1 MRRFTA
7 SFSLFF
13 TLFVCSLLTLASVDE
28 GVSWLSEQQ
37 QPDGGVYSQQDLAID
52 QQATSEVLL
61 LSQENTGLTVVSDS
75 AKEFLR
81 GKIDGNE
88 HPQTEFLARALIA
101 GVLEDHSGRDLQSL
115 LKLSQNDDG
124 GFGDKPGFQSTP
136 YDTAFALRALSVE
149 SLDSYESAMAV
160 TYLLN
165 SQDDDGSWHLSAS
178 SNTTLTAQSVLAL
191 WKYRHR
197 FQGVSG
203 ALSQGIIFLE
213 SQKLGSLW
221 ASDAE
226 TAQALLA
233 MLPLNAGPD
242 AFSGSLDNLETR
254 QQANGAWSN
263 DVYSTAL
270 VLRSLLLAAKPRVN
284 PDLVVLSGK
293 VIDSDT
299 GLPLPNVVVVLAG
312 NASETVYTDASGL
325 FALQGLEAGN
335 YSLSITPEGFSGITW
350 SGTLSPGTDRDLGE
364 LRLIRL
370 SEGQNP
376 TTGFVQGRITNAGS
390 GNPLSD
396 VLISVSGTNNSAVTD
411 SDGRYVISGVNPGAI
426 EVTANKQGYLP
437 KGGTATIE
445 AGQTLYFSTAL
456 SPISQ
461 VASMIAGVLTDVTT
475 GEPLSDI
482 AVSLSGSNIASS
494 FTDTAGQYQ
503 FDELVEGDTTLQ
515 ISSAF
520 YHDVTAVVEVVPG
533 VHYDASIALTP
544 IGQDVVNSPAQLSGM
559 VVAGENGPSLINV
572 EVELDIG
579 GQVFTQFT
587 DDEGTFLFEDLP
599 SGEASIIFRAEGY
612 FEYQLSF
619 SLIDGIAADLG
630 KIALNST
637 EVSYAFGG
645 MVVDSVTN
653 LPLSNVMV
661 TVDKQSGPVTLMTDQ
676 YGQFYLDNFADP
688 EVGLTFDK
696 DDYVSTDLVPFL
708 EDGVI
713 TDLGEVRLR
722 YSGYTSYL
730 ADLVVKEIDQHGVS
744 NDPATLKAVG
754 LLGVTIQNLGVSDVS
769 GGFDVVAFY
778 DIDQDGALGESDLSL
793 GNLRVEETIDTEL
806 HISIPVDG
814 ALPYRDAPISVIVD
828 INSEIVEADET
839 NNYSKTLCQSSCT
852 LIEDDFEGGVATG
865 WTEIPNHL
873 NSTSAWS
880 VSGGVYDSSSFGGGA
895 FIGDTSWEKYTAE
908 TRIRFP
914 EGATNDA
921 GLLFR
926 YQDLNNWYQFR
937 LRDGLIRIIS
947 RINGEIDD
955 AVQSD
960 TVSVVPNEWYRLK
973 VEVDGQNVKA
983 YLNDQLIFDYS
994 GLQLVQGA
1002 VGYLDDGVHVQY
1014 DDLSV
1019 SNCYSRFLAQQEWHW
1034 RGAPGVTGSVLGPAM
1049 VGQLTDDNND
1059 GQINQADT
1067 PDVIFH
1073 AGSNDLVAVS
1083 GTTGETIWATTQY
1096 SVSSVGSPSIAD
1108 IDGDGIVEIL
1118 AVSSNRRTLFAF
1130 EHTGE
1135 LKWSVPTGQS
1145 KSGPRDALSIA
1156 DLNHDGSPEII
1167 HGRHVYSAD
1176 GTLLWEGT
1184 MHHGGETGYGIIS
1197 IAADI
1202 DLQGDMEVIAG
1213 ATAYNSDGSVKWHQS
1228 AVGSGFNAI
1237 GNFDDDEFPEIVLI
1251 SSGRLYLLEHTGEIK
1266 WGPVSISGGVGG
1278 PPTVA
1283 DVDGDGEPEIGI
1295 AGSGYY
1301 SVFETDGSLKWRYR
1315 ISDYSSSRTG
1325 STVFDFQ
1332 ADGSAELVY
1341 ADEYNLRVFNGATG
1355 EVLLQIPNRSGTTL
1369 EYPVIADIDND
1380 GSAEIIFGANDGA
1393 TSQRG
1398 LKAYGSVNNDWV
1410 GTRSIWNQHAYHISN
1425 INDDGTVPTH
1435 EEHSWLDHN
1444 TYRLNR
1450 FPGAGA
1456 RDIHDLT
1463 LALLTVVDNGTGND
1477 FTLTARIGNAGSL
1490 HSPPT
1495 SVVFYRDSVNGERLG
1510 EVPLASLAPDSYTD
1524 IALNGVSGLSRGD
1537 TIVAAVNYDNR
1548 LAECNGS
1555 NNTQQIDVDAVLGRV
1570 DVTTDKMTYLSG
1582 ADVLI
1587 TATVSNVGLFAS
1599 DYQLLWHIE
1608 DAQGN
1613 TVTELLGAS
1622 VSGLASGAQQ
1632 SFDLTWNT
1640 QQYLAGAYRVEATLL
1655 SSEGAELHV
1664 DQTDFII
1671 SATDVDGNLAEAE
1684 TSLFTDSPVYQA
1696 WDSVQISGQIRN
1708 AATNASLQ
1716 DAIAILTVISPVGDV
1731 LLEQSYPIGSLSA
1744 QTIRNIANQV
1754 TLVDGMAG
1762 IYIVRLDVVSNVD
1775 GSLLSMSATT
1785 FSVERI
1791 ALQSLL
1797 GTTTASL
1804 TTVERGKPISCTDE
1818 LINRS
1823 NTDTLSMEV
1832 NHLLLDTERQQVVQT
1847 STESVS
1853 LAPGQTQHYVRS
1865 IDTSELEEGGYSCV
1879 QQVILDEQAYEIS
1892 YDGFTVTP
1900 PPIEI
1905 ASGIGERGRILI
1917 LLDDPAANAPNNLS
1931 PLQQQYDYL
1940 KALLDE
1946 EGYSYTIVF
1955 NADDFEIELATGL
1968 YHSYAL
1974 MSEQVTLLPDTEQ
1987 ILAEAVNSG
1996 AGLLI
2001 SGAFNRRNN
2010 HIERALGIYVSG
2022 QEAQADGVLLPEA
2035 TLSSDWPET
2044 IVNPEIKLDFD
2055 LCGAR
2060 LVGSY
2065 INPVK
2070 GGKTDE
2076 GCYDLSGVDPAVA
2089 EYHFGEGRGVYVGFD
2104 ALDEAAYAG
2113 GNNSYRELLRYGF
2126 AAIQP
2131 DVFVEEAGSVIPVTF
2146 VITTEADNADLALSF
2161 VLPSNLELV
2170 DSLPGFTLVDEQQRQ
2185 WEWQGVLVAGEP
2197 LEITLY
2203 VKLVDDNSSTL
2214 VLNLDASR
2222 DGSVIATLQNT
2233 FTLEPLAEQDELSEG
2248 IALLQALTQQGAS
2261 NNVDLAFSNASS
2273 ALSDRDSDDIE
2284 GAISNLLQA
2293 LDKLANESS
2302 DPTQQAR
2309 LLLDKALFELLALR

>member
-1 MRRFTA
+1 MSRIA
-7 SFSLFF
+7 ALFF
-13 TLFVCSLLTLASVDE
+13 LFLLVPCDLYATTEDAA
-28 GVSWLSEQQ
+28 SWLSAQQ
-37 QPDGGVYSQQDLAID
+37 QVDGGIYSTTDLALE
-52 QQATSEVLL
+52 QQATSEVLELEAESSL
-61 LSQENTGLTVVSDS
+61 LTISTES
-75 AKEFLR
+75 AKAFLES
-81 GKIDGNE
+81 KIDNVSV
-88 HPQTEFLARALIA
+88 PQAEFLARALTA
-101 GVLEDHSGRDLQSL
+101 GVLVDHSGRNLLSL
-115 LKLSQNDDG
+115 LKQAQNDDG

-136 YDTAFALRALSVE
+136 YDTVFALGALSLA

-160 TYLLN
+160 SYLLG
-165 SQDDDGSWHLSAS
+165 SQDDDGSWKLSAS
-178 SNTTLTAQSVLAL
+178 SNTTLTAQAVLAL
-191 WKYRHR
+191 WEYRHR

-203 ALSQGIIFLE
+203 ALSHAITFLE

-221 ASDAE
+221 ESDAE

-233 MLPLNAGPD
+233 ALPLNSDPD
-242 AFSGSLDNLETR
+242 VLSGSLIDLAAR
-254 QQANGAWSN
+254 QEATGAWSN
-263 DVYSTAL
+263 DVYTTAL

-284 PDLVVLSGK
+284 PDLVSLSGK

-299 GLPLPNVVVVLAG
+299 GLPLPDVAIVLAG

-335 YSLSITPEGFSGITW
+335 YSLSIMPEGFSGITW
-350 SGTLSPGTDRDLGE
+350 SGTLSPGIDRDLGE

-376 TTGFVQGRITNAGS
+376 TTGFVQGRITNASS

-426 EVTANKQGYLP
+426 EVVANKQGYFP
-437 KGGTATIE
+437 KGGVASIE

-461 VASMIAGVLTDVTT
+461 AASMIAGVLTDVTT

-494 FTDTAGQYQ
+494 FTDVSGQYQ
-503 FDELVEGDTTLQ
+503 FDDLVEGETTLG

-520 YHDVTAVVEVVPG
+520 YHDVTAVIEVVPG

-544 IGQDVVNSPAQLSGM
+544 IGQEVVNTPAQLSGM
-559 VVAGENGPSLINV
+559 VVAGENGPSLLNV

-579 GQVFTQFT
+579 GQIFTQFT
-587 DDEGTFLFEDLP
+587 DDEGMFLFEDLP
-599 SGEASIIFRAEGY
+599 PGESSIIFRAEGY
-612 FEYQLSF
+612 FEYQLFF
-619 SLIDGIAADLG
+619 SLSDGIAADLG

-676 YGQFYLDNFADP
+676 YGQFYLDNFADL
-688 EVGLTFDK
+688 EVSLTFDK

-730 ADLVVKEIDQHGVS
+730 ADLAVKEIDQHGVS
-744 NDPATLKAVG
+744 NDPATLKSAG
-754 LLGVTIQNLGVSDVS
+754 LLGVTIQNLGVSDTS

-778 DIDQDGALGESDLSL
+778 DVDQDGALGDSDLSL
-793 GNLRVEETIDTEL
+793 GELRVEESIDTEL

-814 ALPYRDAPISVIVD
+814 TLPYRDAPISVFVD

-839 NNYSKTLCQSSCT
+839 NNYRKTLCQSSCT
-852 LIEDDFEGGVATG
+852 LIEADFEGGVATG

-873 NSTSAWS
+873 DSTSAWS
-880 VSGGVYDSSSFGGGA
+880 VSGGVYDSSSSGGGA

-914 EGATNDA
+914 EGATADA

-926 YQDLNNWYQFR
+926 YQDLNNWYQLR

-955 AVQSD
+955 AVQTA
-960 TVSVVPNEWYRLK
+960 TVSVVPNEWYTLK
-973 VEVDGQNVKA
+973 VEVDGQNVKT
-983 YLNDQLIFDYS
+983 YLNDQLIFNYS
-994 GLQLVQGA
+994 GLQLSQGT
-1002 VGYLDDGVHVQY
+1002 VGYMDDGVHVQY
-1014 DDLSV
+1014 DDFTV
-1019 SNCYSRFLAQQEWHW
+1019 SNCHSAFSAQQEWHW

-1059 GQINQADT
+1059 GRIGQADI

-1083 GTTGETIWATTQY
+1083 GASGETIWATSQY

-1135 LKWSVPTGQS
+1135 FKWSVPTGPS

-1167 HGRHVYSAD
+1167 HGRHVFSAD

-1228 AVGSGFNAI
+1228 SVGSGFNAI
-1237 GNFDDDEFPEIVLI
+1237 GNFDEDDFPEIVLI
-1251 SSGRLYLLEHTGEIK
+1251 ASGRLYLLEHTGEIK
-1266 WGPVSISGGVGG
+1266 WGPVSISGGTGG
-1278 PPTVA
+1278 APTVA

-1380 GSAEIIFGANDGA
+1380 GSAEIIFGANAGS
-1393 TSQRG
+1393 TSLRG

-1435 EEHSWLDHN
+1435 EEHSWQNHN

-1490 HSPPT
+1490 QSPPT
-1495 SVVFYRDSVNGERLG
+1495 SVVFYRDSVEGERLG
-1510 EVPLASLAPDSYTD
+1510 EVQLTSLARDSYTD

-1537 TIVAAVNYDNR
+1537 VIVAAVNYTNR
-1548 LAECNGS
+1548 LSECNGS
-1555 NNTQQIDVDAVLGRV
+1555 NNAQQIAVDAVLGRI
-1570 DVTTDKMTYLSG
+1570 DVTTDKMAYLSG

-1613 TVTELLGAS
+1613 TVAELLGAD
-1622 VSGLASGAQQ
+1622 VIGLASGAQQ
-1632 SFDLTWNT
+1632 SYDLTWNT
-1640 QQYLAGAYRVEATLL
+1640 EQYLAGAYRVEATLL
-1655 SSEGAELHV
+1655 SSEGTELHI
-1664 DQTDFII
+1664 DQSDFII
-1671 SATDVDGNLAEAE
+1671 SATDVDGNLAAAE
-1684 TSLFTDSPVYQA
+1684 TSLFADSPVYQA
-1696 WDSVQISGQIRN
+1696 WDTVQISGQIRN
-1708 AATNASLQ
+1708 AATNAALP

-1744 QTIRNIANQV
+1744 QAIRNIANQI

-1762 IYIVRLDVVSNVD
+1762 IYIVRLDLVSNVD

-1785 FSVERI
+1785 FSVEKV

-1818 LINRS
+1818 LVNRS
-1823 NTDTLSMEV
+1823 STDTLNMAV
-1832 NHLLLDTERQQVVQT
+1832 NHLLLDTERQLVIQT
-1847 STESVS
+1847 STAPVS
-1853 LAPGQTQHYVRS
+1853 LAPGQTHHYVRS
-1865 IDTSELEEGGYSCV
+1865 IDTSGLQEGGYSCV
-1879 QQVILDEQAYEIS
+1879 QQVILDGQAYEIS
-1892 YDGFTVTP
+1892 YDGFTVTL

-1905 ASGIGERGRILI
+1905 AGGIGERGRILI

-1931 PLQQQYDYL
+1931 ALQQQHDYL
-1940 KALLDE
+1940 RGLLDE

-1955 NADDFEIELATGL
+1955 NADDFETELATGL

-2022 QEAQADGVLLPEA
+2022 QEAQADGILLPEA

-2044 IVNPEIKLDFD
+2044 IINPDIKLDFD

-2089 EYHFGEGRGVYVGFD
+2089 EYHYGEGRGVYVGFD
-2104 ALDEAAYAG
+2104 ALDEAVYIG
-2113 GNNSYRELLRYGF
+2113 GNNAYTELLRYGF

-2131 DVFVEEAGSVIPVTF
+2131 DAFTQAVGEVVPVTF
-2146 VITTEADNADLALSF
+2146 TISTDADNADLNLSF
-2161 VLPSNLELV
+2161 VLPHNLELV
-2170 DSLPGFTLVDEQQRQ
+2170 DSLPGFVLVDEQQRY
-2185 WEWQGVLVAGEP
+2185 WAWQGGLVAGEP

-2203 VKLVDDNSSTL
+2203 VQLLDDNASTL
-2214 VLNLDASR
+2214 ALNLEASR
-2222 DGSVIATLQNT
+2222 AGSVIATLQNT
-2233 FTLEPLAEQDELSEG
+2233 FTFEPLPEQDELSEG

-2273 ALSDRDSDDIE
+2273 ALSDRDSGDIE
-2284 GAISNLLQA
+2284 GAISHLLQA
-2293 LDKLANESS
+2293 LGKLANESS